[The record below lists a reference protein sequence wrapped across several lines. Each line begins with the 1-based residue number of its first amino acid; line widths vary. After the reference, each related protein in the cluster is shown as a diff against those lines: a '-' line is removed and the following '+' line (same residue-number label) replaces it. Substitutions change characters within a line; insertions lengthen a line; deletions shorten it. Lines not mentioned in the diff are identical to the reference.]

1 MSADTTAN
9 APADE
14 APAADLPDAEGRMRI
29 VLEGDVDIY
38 AADALWRRLIAGLRA
53 ATVLELD
60 LSAVSLIDTTGL
72 QILAQ
77 LQRTAAREG
86 RSLRLS
92 AHSPAAAEAIEFLG
106 LAPLFGDPLPIQTPW
121 A

>member
-1 MSADTTAN
+1 MDTNQDFDTAEPGN
-9 APADE
+9 QAG
-14 APAADLPDAEGRMRI
+14 DAGDKEQRELI
-29 VLEGDVDIY
+29 ALEGDVDIY
-38 AADALWRRLIAGLRA
+38 AAEALWPQLLAGLRA
-53 ATVLELD
+53 SPVLELD

-77 LQRTAAREG
+77 LQRTAVREG
-86 RSLRLS
+86 RSLRLI

-106 LAPLFGDPLPIQTPW
+106 LAPLFGDPLPIQTQW